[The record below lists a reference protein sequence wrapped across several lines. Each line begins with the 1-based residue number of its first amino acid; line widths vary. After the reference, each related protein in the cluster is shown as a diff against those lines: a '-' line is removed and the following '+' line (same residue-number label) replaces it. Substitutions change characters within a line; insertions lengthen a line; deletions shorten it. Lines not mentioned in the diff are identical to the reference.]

1 MEKERVNLKEFF
13 IEKKKFRF
21 SFFFSQRE
29 LNKTHEQLEA
39 SLQERTLDFE
49 EMKRRL
55 VKAVRYEYL
64 YLFFISNLFFISEK
78 AELFNSIHAYE
89 MKLEEQQ
96 SKKWIADEDVLNC
109 TKCNT
114 LFGWTVRKVYYLIF

>member
-1 MEKERVNLKEFF
+1 
-13 IEKKKFRF
+13 
-21 SFFFSQRE
+21 
-29 LNKTHEQLEA
+29 
-39 SLQERTLDFE
+39 LQERTLDFE

-114 LFGWTVRKVYYLIF
+114 LFGWTVRKVCYLIF